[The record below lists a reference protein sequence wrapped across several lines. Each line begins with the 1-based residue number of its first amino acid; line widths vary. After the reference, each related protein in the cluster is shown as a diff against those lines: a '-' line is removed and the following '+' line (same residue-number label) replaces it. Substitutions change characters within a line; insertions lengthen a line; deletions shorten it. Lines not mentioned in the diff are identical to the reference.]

1 MKMKPIPYLLTIA
14 ALGLMACGCGD
25 KPAGQAPQP
34 GEEATASTAAERID
48 DQGRVTYRPDTARV
62 FYDGQVDLDKAF
74 IVISKRDLRL
84 SVYADIGGDTTLVAR
99 YPVCMSR
106 NKGQK
111 TRSGDMKTPESEP
124 GKPFT
129 IEQIQD
135 ASTWVHDFGDGR
147 GSIAAYGH
155 WFMRLTTPFS
165 GVGIHGSTGNEDKMP
180 GRDSEGCIRLR
191 DADLDHLHDH
201 YARVGMAVT
210 IKGEDQ
216 GDLPF
221 EASARKGQGHTLPM
235 P

>member
-1 MKMKPIPYLLTIA
+1 MKHIPSLLIIA
-14 ALGLMACGCGD
+14 ALGLTACGGGD
-25 KPAGQAPQP
+25 KQAGQAAPS
-34 GEEATASTAAERID
+34 GEEATESTAAERVD
-48 DQGRVTYRPDTARV
+48 GQGHVSYRPDTARV
-62 FYDGQVDLDKAF
+62 FYDGQVDLDKTF

-99 YPVCMSR
+99 YPVCLSR

-124 GKPFT
+124 GQPFT

-147 GSIAAYGH
+147 GSIAAYGN
-155 WFMRLTTPFS
+155 WFLRLKTPFS
-165 GVGIHGSTGNEDKMP
+165 GVGIHGSTGNEHKMP

-201 YARVGMAVT
+201 YARVGMAVI
-210 IKGEDQ
+210 IKGENQ

-221 EASARKGQGHTLPM
+221 EPAARKGQGHHLPL